1 MADNFL
7 RRELNRRVF
16 YRQTPLMET
25 TVIITNPAKTAAE
38 GKRPSFQSKARPQ
51 DALADGATLLAM
63 AGDFT
68 MIGLGLVLGFW
79 IRFKSGIF
87 PHKTTWWTTGEGSL
101 PSFNEYAG
109 LILVGAVFLLLSFLY
124 LNLYQRRTLLR
135 YRRVAVKIA
144 KGTVFWFFAYL
155 SLSLVLKFTP
165 SISRLYVVCS
175 FVMVLVMLLV
185 WRALFHRLLGT
196 EAIAKALRQNV
207 LFVGWNKEATRIAE
221 GIFSDPHQPYSMA
234 GCLPAP
240 SGRFEES
247 PPPGTVRL
255 GDYKA
260 LGEIVRRHNI
270 DIVVLADLTTSMGE
284 IVALTNL
291 CEREL
296 VQFKIIPSYFQIL
309 VSGLQLESISGVPI
323 MGVSELPL
331 DRMWNRTLKRGL
343 DIVGALVGLVLAGPI
358 IAACGVLIFFESPG
372 GIFFSQERVGRNGR
386 RFNMFKLRSM
396 RLGAD
401 QTDSLSQ
408 STSRNDRRLLRVGAF
423 MRKWNLDEVPQF
435 WNVLVGHMS
444 LVGPRPERTFHSEKL
459 SYEIPHYNARL
470 ATKPGIT
477 GWAQINGLRGDTD
490 LAERVRYDLHYLES
504 WSLWLDCQIMVLTFF
519 RRDNAY

>member
-1 MADNFL
+1 
-7 RRELNRRVF
+7 
-16 YRQTPLMET
+16 MET

-38 GKRPSFQSKARPQ
+38 GKRPGFRSKARPQ

-165 SISRLYVVCS
+165 PISRLYVVCS
-175 FVMVLVMLLV
+175 FVMVVVMLLV
-185 WRALFHRLLGT
+185 WRVLFHRLLST

-240 SGRFEES
+240 NGRFEEP
-247 PPPGTVRL
+247 PPPGTERL
-255 GDYKA
+255 GDYNTI
-260 LGEIVRRHNI
+260 GEIIRRKNI
-270 DIVVLADLTTSMGE
+270 EIVVLADLATSMSE
-284 IVALTNL
+284 IVDLTNL

-331 DRMWNRTLKRGL
+331 DRLWNRALKRGL
-343 DIVGALVGLVLAGPI
+343 DITGAVVGLVLAAPI
-358 IAACGVLIFFESPG
+358 IALFGVLIYLESPG
-372 GIFFSQERVGRNGR
+372 SIFYRQIRTGRNGR
-386 RFNMFKLRSM
+386 NFDIIKLRSM
-396 RLGAD
+396 KLNAEPGGAQWAKKHD
-401 QTDSLSQ
+401 
-408 STSRNDRRLLRVGAF
+408 DRRLRIGSFLRE
-423 MRKWNLDEVPQF
+423 WNLDEVPQF
-435 WNVLVGHMS
+435 WNVLKGEMS
-444 LVGPRPERTFHSEKL
+444 LVGPRPERPELIANFQ
-459 SYEIPHYNARL
+459 YEIPHYNARL

-490 LAERVRYDLHYLES
+490 LAERVRYDLHYLEN
-504 WSLWLDCQIMVLTFF
+504 WSLWLDFQIMVLTFF